1 MADYK
6 KTIDFIKS
14 VYGNQEFTPLAVP
27 VFIGNEKK
35 YLNECIDTTF
45 VSSVGKFVDR
55 FENDM
60 AAYTGAK
67 RAVVCVS
74 GTNAL
79 HMALLLVGVKR
90 DDEVLTQ
97 ALTFIATENA
107 LSYIGAYPVFLDVDR
122 STMGLSPD
130 ALKEWL
136 HKNAE
141 VRKNTRI
148 GELDKSYDFAYEE
161 DELACYNKNTG
172 RRIKAC
178 VPMHTFGHP
187 CRIVDIRTICD
198 EHNLMLIEDAAESV
212 GSFYKGKHTGTFGKV
227 SILSFNGNK
236 TLTTGGGG
244 MLLTDDE
251 ELAARAKYLST
262 TAKEPAKWGYYHKV
276 AGWNLR
282 MPGVNAAIGAAQ
294 LEYFDKIIENKRET
308 AEMYKKFFA
317 ELNIPFVTETE
328 NSRANY
334 WLNAILLKDREE
346 REQFLEFTNSNG
358 VQTRPIWTLMYKMPP
373 YEKCE
378 HGDMTNSEWLEDHLV
393 NIPSSVRTSL

>member
-1 MADYK
+1 MNNFSEIKDY
-6 KTIDFIKS
+6 IKS
-14 VYGNQEFTPLAVP
+14 LYPEMDP
-27 VFIGNEKK
+27 VLLHCPQFLGNEKK
-35 YLNECIDTTF
+35 YLNECIDTKF
-45 VSSVGKFVDR
+45 VSYVSHFVT
-55 FENDM
+55 DM
-60 AAYTGAK
+60 EEHIKKLTGAK
-67 RAVVCVS
+67 CAVAMVS
-74 GTNAL
+74 GTEAL
-79 HMALLLVGVKR
+79 HMAMVAAGVKPGE
-90 DDEVLTQ
+90 EVISQ
-97 ALTFIATENA
+97 PLTFAATSAVIVNC
-107 LSYIGAYPVFLDVDR
+107 GAIPVYVDVDR
-122 STMGLSPD
+122 DTMGMSPKS
-130 ALKEWL
+130 LKYFLE
-136 HKNAE
+136 N
-141 VRKNTRI
+141 NTKQEGGKCI
-148 GELDKSYDFAYEE
+148 
-161 DELACYNKNTG
+161 NKNTG
-172 RRIKAC
+172 RVISAC

-187 CRIVDIRTICD
+187 CRIDEIRTICD

-262 TAKEPAKWGYYHKV
+262 TAKEPAKWGYYHKE

-282 MPGVNAAIGAAQ
+282 MPGVNAAIGAAM
-294 LEYFDKIIENKRET
+294 LEYFDKIIDNKRET

-317 ELNIPFVTETE
+317 ELGIPFVTEPA
-328 NSRANY
+328 NCRSNY

-378 HGDMTNSEWLEDHLV
+378 YGDMTNSEWLEDHLV